1 MQYLKIVIYQLTI
14 ALVVYLPAQAQISG
28 DTLIYLK
35 DAVLLAAQRAPV
47 VQSKRYESEAA
58 FKNIEAAR
66 YTTNMPTIDA
76 TYQAG
81 VGTANNL
88 TGIFYPTGI
97 LPMSG
102 PPSTENRYSP
112 ATGSAASILLNWQA
126 ITFGQKSAQVAI
138 SVADA
143 NSKKSELEQVLFQ
156 HKIYVISAYLD
167 LLLAYDIV
175 TIQSHNM
182 ERVQANLKQSRVLS
196 NTGIKPGVDTALFLS
211 ELSKASVDWLNAQK
225 RLQVSQLL
233 LQQLIVTKN
242 LPVPVDTTFLDQ
254 LPVVVTERDT
264 SFSKVPVIKLGQ
276 SQLLLSQS
284 KEQFLKRSF
293 LPKVTI
299 WGTGFARGSGFQP
312 DNQNIKTW
320 DGFRLNRFNYGAGVQ
335 LVFPIMKYG
344 EVKRQLQQ
352 QQLLSKA
359 ALENIEE
366 NKQALTTQ
374 QNIAATTFNSSIAIA
389 NQTQQQLKT
398 GLYAFKAMQTRYNTG
413 LASFPD
419 LIQAQYNLLKAE
431 LDVKSAYWDAWKAL
445 LLQAAVNGDEHLF
458 LNEIK

>member
-1 MQYLKIVIYQLTI
+1 MGP
-14 ALVVYLPAQAQISG
+14 VYLPVQAQIPG
-28 DTLIYLK
+28 DTLIKLK
-35 DAVLLAAQRAPV
+35 DAVLLAEQRAPV

-88 TGIFYPTGI
+88 TGLFYPTGI

-102 PPSTENRYSP
+102 PPATENRYSP
-112 ATGSAASILLNWQA
+112 ATGSAASILLSWQA
-126 ITFGQKSAQVAI
+126 ITFGQKGAQVAI
-138 SVADA
+138 SMAEA
-143 NSKKSELEQVLFQ
+143 NSKRSELEQVLFQ
-156 HKIYVISAYLD
+156 HKINVISAYLD

-175 TIQSHNM
+175 AIQSRNI

-211 ELSKASVDWLNAQK
+211 ELSKATVDLLNAQK
-225 RLQVSQLL
+225 RLQISQLL

-242 LPVPVDTTFLDQ
+242 LPVPVDTAFLGQ
-254 LPVVVTERDT
+254 LPVVVTETDT

-284 KEQFLKRSF
+284 REQFLKRSF
-293 LPKVTI
+293 LPKVNI

-312 DNQNIKTW
+312 DNENIKTW
-320 DGFRLNRFNYGAGVQ
+320 DGLRLNRFNYGAGLQ

-359 ALENIEE
+359 VLEKIEE
-366 NKQALTTQ
+366 SKQALTTQ

-398 GLYAFKAMQTRYNTG
+398 GQYAFKAMQTRYNTG

-445 LLQAAVNGDEHLF
+445 LLQAVVKGDEHIF